1 MSELMRVQK
10 FLSRAGVCSR
20 RKAEEY
26 MLDGRVKINGE
37 VCRELG
43 TKVDPDRDTVEVD
56 GQMVTRDDNFIYIL
70 LNKPSQYITTLDDPK
85 DRPTVADLLPAK
97 MPRIWPVG
105 RLDWDTEGL
114 LIMTN
119 DGKLT
124 NLVTH
129 PSHELSKT
137 YAVKV
142 RGLLSND
149 SDDLAR
155 LRQGVRLDDG
165 YVTRPAQAVVTGDN
179 GRNSWLEVVIREGK
193 NRQIRRMFEA
203 IGYPVMKLRRIA
215 IGTIHIKGLSSGEYR
230 SLTHDE
236 VVDLYGLVEAELPE
250 RAIPSAKALKRERQ
264 AIDRGKL
271 PDHEAR
277 KKKFFG
283 K

>member
-1 MSELMRVQK
+1 MAEPMRVQK
-10 FLSRAGVCSR
+10 FLSRAGICSR
-20 RKAEEY
+20 RKAEEH
-26 MLDGRVKINGE
+26 MLDGRVRINGE
-37 VCRELG
+37 ICRELG
-43 TKVDPDRDTVEVD
+43 TKVDPDADTVTFD
-56 GQMVTRDDNFIYIL
+56 GRLVTRDENFIYVL

-85 DRPTVADLLPAK
+85 GRPTVADLMPDK

-124 NLVTH
+124 NLITH

-142 RGLLSND
+142 RRLLSND
-149 SDDLAR
+149 SDQLQR
-155 LRQGVRLDDG
+155 LREGVRLDDG
-165 YVTRPAQAVVTGDN
+165 YVTRPAEAVVTGDN
-179 GRNSWLEVVIREGK
+179 GRNTWLEVVIREGK
-193 NRQIRRMFEA
+193 NRQIRRMFDA
-203 IGYPVMKLRRIA
+203 IGHPVMKLRRIA
-215 IGTIHIKGLSSGEYR
+215 IGTIHIKGLSSSEFR
-230 SLTHDE
+230 PMTHDE
-236 VVDLYGLVEAELPE
+236 VSDLYNLVDADMPK
-250 RAIPSAKALKRERQ
+250 RAIPSDRALKRERQ
-264 AIDRGKL
+264 AIEHGRL